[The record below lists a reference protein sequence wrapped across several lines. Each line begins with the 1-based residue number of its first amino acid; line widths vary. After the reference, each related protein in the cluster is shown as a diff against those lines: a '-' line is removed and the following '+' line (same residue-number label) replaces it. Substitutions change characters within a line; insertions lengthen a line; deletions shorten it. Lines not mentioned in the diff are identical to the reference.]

1 MWSGSS
7 LKMPGTNRCPQP
19 SAAQHLQNPW
29 GHPAALFL
37 GLALDLC
44 DESAREGTEHPCSLH
59 PLLHSELPCRGSSV
73 PFGLVNPQKSLA
85 KGIFSSPVRGIHR
98 DRFPLAQ

>member
-19 SAAQHLQNPW
+19 SAAQHPQHPW

-44 DESAREGTEHPCSLH
+44 DEPARERLSILAALLH
-59 PLLHSELPCRGSSV
+59 PGLPCRGSSV
-73 PFGLVNPQKSLA
+73 SFGLVNTPKLTGQVRFLFPSQGNPQFLL
-85 KGIFSSPVRGIHR
+85 V
-98 DRFPLAQ
+98 Q